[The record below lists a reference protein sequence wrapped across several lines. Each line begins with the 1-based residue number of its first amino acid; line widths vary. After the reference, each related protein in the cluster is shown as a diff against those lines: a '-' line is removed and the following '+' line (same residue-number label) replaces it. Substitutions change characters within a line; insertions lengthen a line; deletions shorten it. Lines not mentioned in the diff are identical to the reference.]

1 MAHNIREIS
10 IKDVENFIKL
20 LSKIYDES
28 DYTLYNPGEYTPSIS
43 SVSDHLERIITS
55 PRNTIYVAEQDD
67 QLVGYAFVTTED
79 YERTRHQAFITIGV
93 KQLYQKHGIGLALIN
108 AVEAWSINHNI
119 RRIEASVVP
128 ENARAVELFKG
139 ANFNIE
145 GELKDKL
152 FINGTYYSQYVMA
165 KLLI

>member
-28 DYTLYNPGEYTPSIS
+28 DYTLYNLGEYTPSIS

-55 PRNTIYVAEQDD
+55 PRSTIYVAEQDD
-67 QLVGYAFVTTED
+67 QLVAYAFVTTED

-128 ENARAVELFKG
+128 ENVRAVELFKG

-152 FINGTYYSQYVMA
+152 FIDGTYYSQYIMA